1 MNKISACVI
10 LLIVVLSCSDPVNN
24 RQLKTTESLTQNTAS
39 SDTIKDTLNE
49 NTVKDSSTVALGMK
63 YRTKKEWNDF
73 TEPDREEYIITSKG
87 LGKLFGIQDSVFAD
101 IGRLGKLLEGE
112 DATFLDNDGTI
123 LSEENPV
130 VLCDYISANKY
141 EYPNWLVISTQNKS
155 EGQYTLTGVIRINE
169 GTTYSVRCKLKDDYY
184 AGCVCVG
191 KYPIMNGDSILFR
204 IEEIYGI
211 TKKGKVDI
219 LPLNT
224 PVENCPEPFEPTF
237 PEGRTP
243 AYYYVQGDEKH
254 TQSWQEL

>member
-1 MNKISACVI
+1 MAVFEEKTCEKMNKIGACVI
-10 LLIVVLSCSDPVNN
+10 LLIVVLSCSVPVNN
-24 RQLKTTESLTQNTAS
+24 RQLKTTESLTQNIAS
-39 SDTIKDTLNE
+39 SDTIKDVLNE
-49 NTVKDSSTVALGMK
+49 NTVKDFSTVALGMK

-101 IGRLGKLLEGE
+101 
-112 DATFLDNDGTI
+112 NDGTI

-141 EYPNWLVISTQNKS
+141 EYPNWLIISTQNKS

-169 GTTYSVRCKLKDDYY
+169 GTTYSVHCKLKDDYY

-211 TKKGKVDI
+211 TKTGKVDI

-237 PEGRTP
+237 PEGRIP